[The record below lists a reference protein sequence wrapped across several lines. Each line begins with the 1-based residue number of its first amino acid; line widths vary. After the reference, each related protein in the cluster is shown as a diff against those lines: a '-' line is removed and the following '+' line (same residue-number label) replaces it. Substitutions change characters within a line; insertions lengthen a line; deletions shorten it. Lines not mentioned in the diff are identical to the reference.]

1 MNEYSRTYEI
11 RWSDLDANGHV
22 NYATYI
28 NAAGDVRYRF
38 FWEHG
43 FPPSKLEQL
52 GMGPV
57 YTAIHAEFLREVLLG
72 ETITI
77 TYAVSGLSPQ
87 GGRWK
92 VHHDVLKPNG
102 KKAVSLEVEG
112 VILDLTTRKPTLP
125 TPELLQVFQ
134 LIPRGKDFE
143 VLSEML
149 RRR

>member
-1 MNEYSRTYEI
+1 LES
-11 RWSDLDANGHV
+11 
-22 NYATYI
+22 
-28 NAAGDVRYRF
+28 
-38 FWEHG
+38 
-43 FPPSKLEQL
+43 PS
-52 GMGPV
+52 
-57 YTAIHAEFLREVLLG
+57 
-72 ETITI
+72 
-77 TYAVSGLSPQ
+77 
-87 GGRWK
+87 
-92 VHHDVLKPNG
+92 DVLKPNG